1 MKHFAL
7 VALLGLV
14 QASAVEE
21 FYYRPEY
28 VQQQGSSS
36 SSSSG
41 SSSSSSD
48 EDVQLGSSVTFTPT
62 YDKPEDYPAYM
73 NGFGGYRTYVRD
85 TPDRFESEADDTLM
99 RSMYDTY
106 ATEGMDKAGLPDGRF
121 WVTEANAKKAAAEIV
136 GTHLHLLG
144 DEQKSFVNEVFP
156 AAWARYDVNE
166 EGKIEL
172 DRMPIFLRHICGN
185 TEACLG
191 MQ

>member
-28 VQQQGSSS
+28 VQQSSS
-36 SSSSG
+36 SS

-48 EDVQLGSSVTFTPT
+48 EDVQLGSQLSYAPT
-62 YDKPEDYPAYM
+62 YDKPKDYPAYM
-73 NGFGGYRTYVRD
+73 NGFGGYRTYIRD

-106 ATEGMDKAGLPDGRF
+106 GTEGMDKAGLPDGRF

-144 DEQKSFVNEVFP
+144 KDQETFVNENYP
-156 AAWARYDVNE
+156 AAWKRYDVNE

-185 TEACLG
+185 TEACIG
-191 MQ
+191 M

>member
-1 MKHFAL
+1 MKQFAL
-7 VALLGLV
+7 LALLGFV
-14 QASAVEE
+14 QCSPVEE

-28 VQQQGSSS
+28 VQQQSSS
-36 SSSSG
+36 SS

-48 EDVQLGSSVTFTPT
+48 EDVQLGAQVTYEPT
-62 YDKPEDYPAYM
+62 YDKPKDYPAYM
-73 NGFGGYRTYVRD
+73 NGFGGYRTYIRD

-144 DEQKSFVNEVFP
+144 KDQETYVNEVFP
-156 AAWARYDVNE
+156 AAWKRYDVNE

-185 TEACLG
+185 TEACIG
-191 MQ
+191 M

>member
-1 MKHFAL
+1 MKQFAFL
-7 VALLGLV
+7 ALLSSGVVLC
-14 QASAVEE
+14 SPVEE

-28 VQQQGSSS
+28 VQQQSSS
-36 SSSSG
+36 SS

-48 EDVQLGSSVTFTPT
+48 EDVQLGAQVTYEAT
-62 YDKPEDYPAYM
+62 YDKPKDYPAYM
-73 NGFGGYRTYVRD
+73 NGFGGYRTYIRD

-144 DEQKSFVNEVFP
+144 KEQDAYVNEVFP
-156 AAWARYDVNE
+156 AAWKRYDVNE

-185 TEACLG
+185 TEACIG
-191 MQ
+191 M

>member
-14 QASAVEE
+14 SIEQTAALEP
-21 FYYRPEY
+21 FYYHPEY
-28 VQQQGSSS
+28 VQLEE
-36 SSSSG
+36 

-48 EDVQLGSSVTFTPT
+48 DEAQVQTGSAISFVPT
-62 YDKPEDYPAYM
+62 YEKPKDFPAYM
-73 NGFGGYRTYVRD
+73 NGFGGYKTYIRD

-106 ATEGMDKAGLPDGRF
+106 ATEGMNGDGTPNGQF
-121 WVTEANAKKAAAEIV
+121 WVTKENAKKAAGEIV
-136 GTHLHLLG
+136 GTHLKLLG
-144 DEQKSFVNEVFP
+144 DDQKKFVDEVFP
-156 AAWARYDVNE
+156 AAWERYDVNE
-166 EGKIEL
+166 EGKIEA

-191 MQ
+191 M

>member
-28 VQQQGSSS
+28 VQQQVQSSS
-36 SSSSG
+36 S

-48 EDVQLGSSVTFTPT
+48 EDVQLGAEVSFAPTF
-62 YDKPEDYPAYM
+62 DKPKDYPAYM

-106 ATEGMDKAGLPDGRF
+106 ANEGMDKDGQPDGRF

-144 DEQKSFVNEVFP
+144 KEQATFVDSNFP
-156 AAWARYDVNE
+156 AAWKRYDVNE

-185 TEACLG
+185 TEACIG
-191 MQ
+191 M

>member
-28 VQQQGSSS
+28 VQQSSS
-36 SSSSG
+36 SS

-48 EDVQLGSSVTFTPT
+48 EDVQLGSQLSYAPT
-62 YDKPEDYPAYM
+62 YDKPKDYPAYM
-73 NGFGGYRTYVRD
+73 NGFGGYRTYIRD

-106 ATEGMDKAGLPDGRF
+106 ANEGMDKAGLPDGRF

-144 DEQKSFVNEVFP
+144 KDQETFVNENFP
-156 AAWARYDVNE
+156 AAWKRYDVNE

-185 TEACLG
+185 TEACIG
-191 MQ
+191 M